1 MLLARTTLFSWN
13 YIVLS
18 VISQCFLVCN
28 TDEWIK
34 FQSIYVHF
42 IVHRLI

>member
-34 FQSIYVHF
+34 FQSISVHF